1 MKEGKYKMK
10 GRRFAAVLIVL
21 SMLLMLVPAQAFA
34 EEETAAETVSES
46 AVSETDTAVTDSS
59 LNKEIAGEEPTQF
72 EAQEEQIALNEE
84 IAAEEIPEDQEMLQE
99 SETEAEEMTEQ
110 TEAASE
116 AETKAEVGES
126 TVEETEQKEASLEGE
141 TTPEAALS
149 QMVFSGSSSG
159 VVWNEAASETDSYGV
174 RIVSFNAS
182 IPEGTNASE
191 LNLNVLDTPN
201 LTSLTFTPAQGET
214 VRYVVNV
221 TDATGS
227 YQFKESSGAVALA
240 DSSWNIS
247 SSVSESLA
255 KATMLSADGSGYQG
269 ADTYLTSAGEGNG
282 FSSVL
287 QAQWA
292 KDQKEQQLSY
302 YQQMQNAESAAVSYP
317 VVQFKLTHTDVPAV
331 TETAAEESGE
341 LFGTVPLSVK
351 KVLTGQT
358 LKADQFTFELKDE
371 NGNVLQ
377 TKKNAQDGTIPFDSL
392 EFTGNDI
399 GEHKYTINEVMPEG
413 AKADSNGKIVVD
425 NIEYDTH
432 TESVTIT
439 ISLNDEGKL
448 KATVRQSTTELTFTN
463 KYTETS
469 STTTTTSRTSPRTGD
484 SSPIMPYISMLAGA
498 GIALVMIKRML
509 RVHVRR

>member
-1 MKEGKYKMK
+1 MK

-46 AVSETDTAVTDSS
+46 AVPETETAMKEND
-59 LNKEIAGEEPTQF
+59 LNKDDAGQEQALFGTQEEP
-72 EAQEEQIALNEE
+72 AASDDE
-84 IAAEEIPEDQEMLQE
+84 ITAEEISEGEEDVLQE
-99 SETEAEEMTEQ
+99 SETEAEEVTEQ

-116 AETKAEVGES
+116 AETKAEVEE
-126 TVEETEQKEASLEGE
+126 TAVEETEQKEASLEEE
-141 TTPEAALS
+141 TDPDAVLS
-149 QMVFSGSSSG
+149 QMAFSGSSSD
-159 VVWNEAASETDSYGV
+159 VTWSDASSELDANGIRT
-174 RIVSFNAS
+174 VSFNAS
-182 IPEGTNASE
+182 IPEGTTASE

-201 LTSLTFTPAQGET
+201 LAALAFSPDLGET
-214 VRYVVNV
+214 VKYVVNV

-425 NIEYDTH
+425 HIEYDTH

>member
-1 MKEGKYKMK
+1 MK

-46 AVSETDTAVTDSS
+46 AVPETETAIKEND
-59 LNKEIAGEEPTQF
+59 LNKDDAGQEQALFGTQEEP
-72 EAQEEQIALNEE
+72 AASDDE
-84 IAAEEIPEDQEMLQE
+84 ITAEEISEGEEDVLQE
-99 SETEAEEMTEQ
+99 SETEAEEVTEQ

-116 AETKAEVGES
+116 AETKAEGEE
-126 TVEETEQKEASLEGE
+126 TAVEETEQKEASLEEE
-141 TTPEAALS
+141 TAPDAVLS
-149 QMVFSGSSSG
+149 QMAFSGSSSD
-159 VVWNEAASETDSYGV
+159 VTWSDASSELDANGIRT
-174 RIVSFNAS
+174 VSFNAS
-182 IPEGTNASE
+182 IPEGTTASE

-201 LTSLTFTPAQGET
+201 LTALAFSPDLGET
-214 VRYVVNV
+214 VKYVVNV

-255 KATMLSADGSGYQG
+255 KAAMLSADGSSGSYHG
-269 ADTYLTSAGEGNG
+269 ADTYLAAAGEGNG

-287 QAQWA
+287 QAQWMNG
-292 KDQKEQQLSY
+292 QKEQQLSY
-302 YQQMQNAESAAVSYP
+302 YQQMENAESDAAVSYP

-331 TETAAEESGE
+331 TETADDETEE

>member
-1 MKEGKYKMK
+1 MK

-46 AVSETDTAVTDSS
+46 AVPETAMTESS
-59 LNKEIAGEEPTQF
+59 LNKDNAGQELTQIDT
-72 EAQEEQIALNEE
+72 QEEQTALDDE
-84 IAAEEIPEDQEMLQE
+84 ITAEEVPGEEDALQE
-99 SETEAEEMTEQ
+99 FETEAEEMTEQ
-110 TEAASE
+110 TEASAE
-116 AETKAEVGES
+116 AEEVSGSAE
-126 TVEETEQKEASLEGE
+126 EETEQKEASLEEE
-141 TTPEAALS
+141 TNPDEMLS
-149 QMVFSGSSSG
+149 QMVFSGSSSD
-159 VVWNEAASETDSYGV
+159 VTWSDASSEMDANGV

-182 IPEGTNASE
+182 IPEGTTASE

-201 LTSLTFTPAQGET
+201 LTSLTFAPDQGEA

-221 TDATGS
+221 TDATGN

-240 DSSWNIS
+240 DSSWSIS
-247 SSVSESLA
+247 SSLSESLA
-255 KATMLSADGSGYQG
+255 KATMLSADGSSGSYHG
-269 ADTYLTSAGEGNG
+269 ADTYLTASGEGNG

-287 QAQWA
+287 QAQW
-292 KDQKEQQLSY
+292 KNGQKEQQISY
-302 YQQMQNAESAAVSYP
+302 YQQMQNADSAAVSYP
-317 VVQFKLTHTDVPAV
+317 VVQFKLTHTDIPAV
-331 TETAAEESGE
+331 TETAAQETGE

-392 EFTGNDI
+392 EFTGDDL

-425 NIEYDTH
+425 HIEYDTH

-463 KYTETS
+463 KYTEA

-484 SSPIMPYISMLAGA
+484 RSPIMPYISMLAGA
-498 GIALVMIKRML
+498 GIALVLIKRML
-509 RVHVRR
+509 RAYAGR